1 MSEHVDYLRRRAIE
15 IRLETGLRDSN
26 RYDDLAHYMER
37 LEAIVGKLKKTA
49 DDVPVVP
56 HSDTRLWY
64 IHPKTGEIYER
75 TYEADLDDTRCHRDR
90 KGGVVWVSVEESY
103 STREAAEAAKRERD
117 ERTH

>member
-1 MSEHVDYLRRRAIE
+1 MNKHVVNIALAANILRHTHSAISDE
-15 IRLETGLRDSN
+15 VYAAARE
-26 RYDDLAHYMER
+26 MER

-49 DDVPVVP
+49 DRVPVVP

-64 IHPKTGEIYER
+64 IHPKTGKIYER